1 MCKVFWIENVNSFAL
16 SRLLPHNPHLPLPQI
31 RGIYDK
37 SHDLPPPTQY
47 FTIWSLKL
55 CLLLSASISLSW
67 KHSLYKPTAL
77 LLPKGSRQCW
87 EVVTSQGD
95 ILLPWSAE
103 LASPPS
109 PRLSY
114 EVIHYHGFGH
124 RVMDSAVFHANSSQM
139 TTLSRR
145 YRCSYYPHF
154 VEEDTESQQS

>member
-1 MCKVFWIENVNSFAL
+1 MST
-16 SRLLPHNPHLPLPQI
+16 PLPCLDCFLI
-31 RGIYDK
+31 IPTSLFLRLGEFMINLMI
-37 SHDLPPPTQY
+37 SPPPTQY